1 MKPAHTKTRLLAL
14 SGLFAAVIFA
24 VTAYIH
30 IPTGLGYTHAGDG
43 IIYLA
48 ASLLPAPYAA
58 AASAVGGALADG
70 LTGFAVWMPATI
82 IIKAVTALFFSNKSG
97 RIICTRNITAIIPS
111 LILCT
116 AGYSLY
122 EGLVM
127 TDGFSSAAI
136 AAAFGQAPFYCVQVA
151 VSSAVY
157 IVLGLALD
165 KIKIQRLVK

>member
-58 AASAVGGALADG
+58 AASAVGEL
-70 LTGFAVWMPATI
+70 WQ
-82 IIKAVTALFFSNKSG
+82 
-97 RIICTRNITAIIPS
+97 
-111 LILCT
+111 
-116 AGYSLY
+116 
-122 EGLVM
+122 
-127 TDGFSSAAI
+127 TDLPDLQYGCR
-136 AAAFGQAPFYCVQVA
+136 Q
-151 VSSAVY
+151 
-157 IVLGLALD
+157 LL
-165 KIKIQRLVK
+165 